1 MKNLVYFFNTLA
13 GLTLAACGNQAAEK
27 KEKLAIVT
35 TNSILSDLVKNVGKT
50 KLSCIVLCQL
60 GQTLTN
66 MNRYQKTLRK
76 LLKRTFYSLTANLE
90 TGGNGWFNKL
100 MKTAKKLR
108 IKITFLQAKMLRHN
122 I

>member
-1 MKNLVYFFNTLA
+1 MEESTNEKFSLFLTLLA

-35 TNSILSDLVKNVGKT
+35 TNSILSDLVKMLGKT

-76 LLKRTFYSLTANLE
+76 LLKRTFYSLTA
-90 TGGNGWFNKL
+90 
-100 MKTAKKLR
+100 
-108 IKITFLQAKMLRHN
+108 
-122 I
+122 